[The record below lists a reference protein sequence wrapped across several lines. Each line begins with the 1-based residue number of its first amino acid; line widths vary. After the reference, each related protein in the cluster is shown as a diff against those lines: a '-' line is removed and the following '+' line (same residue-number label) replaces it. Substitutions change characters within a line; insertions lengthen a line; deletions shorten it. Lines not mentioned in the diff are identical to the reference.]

1 MQFQIVIRAER
12 QRLKHYQQ
20 MSEDKSQGN
29 NVIFIFKRVW
39 SEICQET
46 SIKPLAAFYTQKG
59 KRENSEIVNQYI
71 VKIQSYF
78 KCIGIVNIHRAL

>member
-59 KRENSEIVNQYI
+59 KERE
-71 VKIQSYF
+71 KIQ
-78 KCIGIVNIHRAL
+78 KL